1 MERDCILSQELTFE
15 RTVDEKSDKY
25 SVHGKGGLIS
35 LNEDKNIY
43 MCKKCNNVTNFSR
56 VEIPYACKLMFQE
69 VQTMSIAPR
78 IITEP
83 DNHKVK

>member
-1 MERDCILSQELTFE
+1 MERDCILSHGSSTFLKE
-15 RTVDEKSDKY
+15 QLMEKSDKY
-25 SVHGKGGLIS
+25 SVHVCRKCGLIS
-35 LNEDKNIY
+35 PVNEDKNIY

-83 DNHKVK
+83 